1 MRIKKF
7 WFAIPTP
14 TDGWCGKISET
25 ARYILTDIRVLAA
38 LTQTQLS
45 SRSPTEPQRRSKSA
59 TQFPARRNILYIE
72 RILQG

>member
-25 ARYILTDIRVLAA
+25 ARYILTDLRVLAA
-38 LTQTQLS
+38 LTQTH
-45 SRSPTEPQRRSKSA
+45 SPTEPQRRSKSA
-59 TQFPARRNILYIE
+59 TQFPARGNILYIK